1 LEQPPKNGLE
11 REHAIAQRRIRQL
24 ERDLATAQSMYDQ
37 GKRAL
42 LRNNDELAS
51 TVARLEQLAVELRS
65 AKARAEEAS
74 AAKSRFLAIV
84 SHEMR
89 TPLNGILG
97 SMELMQGLPA
107 TDRQAELVRLTHQS
121 ARSLLLIINDV
132 LDFSKAE
139 AGRIHLEDVGFDLLE
154 SLCSVR
160 DLARSAASHKG
171 LAVELEF
178 AVETPQLVR
187 GDPTRLRQV
196 LLNLTDNAV
205 KFTAR
210 GSIHLAVRPVAPE
223 RLEFSVRD
231 TGVGIRPEALGR
243 IFEPFTQEDE
253 STTRRFGGTGLGLAI
268 CKRMVAL
275 MGGNLT
281 VESTPGVGSTFRFE
295 ARLPAVEHATE
306 VPPAALPAPRAN
318 FAGVRALLVDDN
330 AINLRIGRGLLERLG
345 CSVVTAADGREA
357 LAQLEQADFE
367 VVFMDCSMPVMDG
380 FEATAAIRALEGP
393 RSALHIVAMTAYAMD
408 GDRERCLSAGMDDYL
423 TKPVKLEELAAALQR
438 LRSSAAALPRP
449 PA

>member
-1 LEQPPKNGLE
+1 
-11 REHAIAQRRIRQL
+11 
-24 ERDLATAQSMYDQ
+24 
-37 GKRAL
+37 
-42 LRNNDELAS
+42 
-51 TVARLEQLAVELRS
+51 
-65 AKARAEEAS
+65 
-74 AAKSRFLAIV
+74 
-84 SHEMR
+84 
-89 TPLNGILG
+89 
-97 SMELMQGLPA
+97 
-107 TDRQAELVRLTHQS
+107 
-121 ARSLLLIINDV
+121 
-132 LDFSKAE
+132 
-139 AGRIHLEDVGFDLLE
+139 
-154 SLCSVR
+154 
-160 DLARSAASHKG
+160 
-171 LAVELEF
+171 
-178 AVETPQLVR
+178 
-187 GDPTRLRQV
+187 V

-223 RLEFSVRD
+223 RLEFCVRD

-281 VESTPGVGSTFRFE
+281 VESAPGVGSTFRFE

-306 VPPAALPAPRAN
+306 VPPAALPAPRAS

-345 CSVVTAADGREA
+345 CSVATAADGREA

-380 FEATAAIRALEGP
+380 FEATAVIRALEGP

-408 GDRERCLSAGMDDYL
+408 GDRERCLAAGMNDYL

-438 LRSSAAALPRP
+438 LRSSAAALPQP